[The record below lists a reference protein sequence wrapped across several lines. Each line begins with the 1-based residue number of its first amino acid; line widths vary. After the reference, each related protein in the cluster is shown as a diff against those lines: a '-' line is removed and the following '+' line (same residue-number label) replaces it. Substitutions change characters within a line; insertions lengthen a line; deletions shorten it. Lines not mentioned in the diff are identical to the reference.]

1 MQNVPKIVQA
11 RLQRVAAQAKT
22 HPDAD
27 LLTAFAERSLSE
39 SERSRVMDHLACCG
53 DCREVVA
60 LAVPAAEAATIPG
73 NIRSARRPWVG
84 WAGLR
89 WGVVAAGIVL
99 IGSVGMLRYKH
110 STEQKTAVVSI
121 PVRQEEKINTTL
133 QNPQASAEV
142 LN

>member
-27 LLTAFAERSLSE
+27 LLTAFAERSLGE

-60 LAVPAAEAATIPG
+60 LAVPAAEATASIPG
-73 NIRSARRPWVG
+73 NIRTASRLWVG

-110 STEQKTAVVSI
+110 GTEQKTAV
-121 PVRQEEKINTTL
+121 
-133 QNPQASAEV
+133 A
-142 LN
+142 